1 MFNHVA
7 EGIEWIESQ
16 LKFKPKSDLNRM
28 HAAFNMLNL
37 DLSKIKKIHVAGTNG
52 KGSVCSY
59 LTHILMEQG
68 LKVGTYTSPY
78 LLVFNERIKV
88 NFENISDEDLLK
100 LINYIYQFNLDFEK
114 SYGESLSFF
123 ELMTLMALIH
133 YATIQVDIMVI
144 EVGLGGRL
152 DATNILDYDLSLIT
166 SIGMD
171 HMKQLGDTLESIA
184 SNKLG
189 ILKPHNHLITT
200 VRKELHPQFII
211 YTKTIDA
218 SLKFIDTK
226 LIRKISDIPLSF
238 KYKDDIYKCKLI
250 GDYQI
255 LNACLA
261 IEAIHYLYPNIKTD
275 TIKAGIALSVWPG
288 RLEEIKPRI
297 YLDAAHNTH
306 AMEALK
312 VTFMRA
318 FKDYKVTVLFSALG
332 DKDISGMLNII
343 KSFAHKIILTTF
355 PDPRFIPINHLK
367 DEVDD
372 LMDDPIIAYQIL
384 SSSLDENEILLITG
398 SLHFIGYMAS
408 NIKGC

>member
-7 EGIEWIESQ
+7 EGTEWIESQ

-133 YATIQVDIMVI
+133 YATIQVDVMVI

-152 DATNILDYDLSLIT
+152 DATNILNYDVSLIT

-200 VRKELHPQFII
+200 VRDELHPQFIEHV
-211 YTKTIDA
+211 KALDA
-218 SLKFIDTK
+218 TLKFIEPK
-226 LIRKISDIPLSF
+226 LIQKISDIPLSF
-238 KYKDDIYKCKLI
+238 RYKNETYQLKLI

-255 LNACLA
+255 LNASLA
-261 IEAIHYLYPNIKTD
+261 IEATHYLYPNITTD
-275 TIKAGIALSVWPG
+275 TIKDGIELSIWPG

-312 VTFMRA
+312 VTFMHA

-332 DKDISGMLNII
+332 DKDISGMLTII
-343 KSFAHKIILTTF
+343 KSFADKIILTTF
-355 PDPRFIPINHLK
+355 PDPRFIPIDHLK
-367 DEVDD
+367 NQVNDIME
-372 LMDDPIIAYQIL
+372 DPLDAYQKL
-384 SSSLDENEILLITG
+384 STGLGENEILLITG

-408 NIKGC
+408 KIKG

>member
-1 MFNHVA
+1 
-7 EGIEWIESQ
+7 
-16 LKFKPKSDLNRM
+16 
-28 HAAFNMLNL
+28 
-37 DLSKIKKIHVAGTNG
+37 
-52 KGSVCSY
+52 
-59 LTHILMEQG
+59 
-68 LKVGTYTSPY
+68 
-78 LLVFNERIKV
+78 KV

-211 YTKTIDA
+211 YTKTMDA

-238 KYKDDIYKCKLI
+238 KYKDDIYKLKLI

-312 VTFMRA
+312 VTFMHA

-372 LMDDPIIAYQIL
+372 LMDDPIIAYQML